1 MRGIIGWRQR
11 IGRTIGYICTIVLIS
26 FTSPLTAL
34 AEDPPAAPADPAAAQ
49 ATSPETTAP
58 ATPVSPP
65 ITAPPDPAPATTDGQ
80 GPSGS
85 PGPQQPNGV
94 DASQYTYNESTG
106 VWENDQYTWDPV
118 TKQTKPKTAPEYSYN
133 PATGHWDTTQYV
145 YDPASKAYVPQTV
158 SVDTPPAN
166 ANITNDDTPQQP
178 TSTSG
183 QALNNQATAN
193 SLSNSTNNSN
203 ANSSINS
210 DNQSHGIFDLFYNAV
225 ISNTMDSTAHTG
237 DAIVAMNTMAGS
249 AVSGS
254 ASAIANIVNLLQ
266 SSWNTASDAF
276 TTFVSNLFGDTVGDL
291 FLDPGKPADVTSNTT
306 ADTTVNISG
315 NSAIN
320 NTVNLDASSGNA
332 VVTQNT
338 TGGDATSGNAT
349 AVANLVNAINS
360 SIAAHQS
367 FLGVLNIFGNL
378 NGDILMPPELLQS
391 LMAANATGNLNTN
404 QITNT
409 DVLANFT
416 NNETITNNVDATAT
430 SGNAAVSNN
439 TSAGNA
445 TTGDANTNLT
455 VLNLTGRQV
464 VGKDALLVFVN
475 VLGKWVGMIV
485 NAPAGSTS
493 AALGGDITQNTT
505 NNLEINANNS
515 QSITNDITARATTG
529 DATVSE
535 NTHGGNATS
544 GNANTA
550 VNLLNISDSQFS
562 LSDWFGVLFINV
574 FGTWNGSFG
583 MDTAAGTIASPIT
596 STPSP
601 QVLSSNSS
609 DNLPVSEIRAFRFI
623 PSGDGKYAVQSTDP
637 DTATAA
643 LASAHVLGDS
653 TRSAAPQ
660 QAQHTKDTAQ
670 AARNNWWFSALG
682 IIVAASLLGTERV
695 ISRRNEK

>member
-1 MRGIIGWRQR
+1 MRGIIGWRQHT
-11 IGRTIGYICTIVLIS
+11 GRTIGYILTIALIS
-26 FTSPLTAL
+26 FTSPLIAF
-34 AEDPPAAPADPAAAQ
+34 ADDPPATPADPATTQ
-49 ATSPETTAP
+49 TSTPDTAP
-58 ATPVSPP
+58 AATEATPS
-65 ITAPPDPAPATTDGQ
+65 TAPSDPATANSQ
-80 GPSGS
+80 GPTGS
-85 PGPQQPNGV
+85 PGPQQPNGA
-94 DASQYTYNESTG
+94 DANQYTYNESTG
-106 VWENDQYTWDPV
+106 AWENDQYTWNPA
-118 TKQTKPKTAPEYSYN
+118 TKQSKPKSAPEYSYN

-145 YDPASKAYVPQTV
+145 YDPAAKAYVPQTV
-158 SVDTPPAN
+158 SVDTPPDG
-166 ANITNDDTPQQP
+166 ANIVSDDSQTQP
-178 TSTSG
+178 TSTQAQALG
-183 QALNNQATAN
+183 QA
-193 SLSNSTNNSN
+193 TNNPDTVN
-203 ANSSINS
+203 NPNGSSSTVNS
-210 DNQSHGIFDLFYNAV
+210 DTQNHGIFDLFYNAV
-225 ISNTMDSTAHTG
+225 ISNNLDSTAHTG
-237 DAIVAMNTMAGS
+237 DAIVAMNTLAGN

-266 SSWNTASDAF
+266 SSWDTASSAF
-276 TTFVSNLFGDTVGDL
+276 TTFVSNLFGNVVGDL
-291 FLDPGKPADVTSNTT
+291 FLDPNQAANVDSNTT
-306 ADTTVNISG
+306 NDTTINVSG

-320 NTVNLDASSGNA
+320 NTIDLDASSGNA
-332 VVTQNT
+332 AVTQNT

-391 LMAANATGNLNTN
+391 LMAANAVGNLNTS

-409 DVLANFT
+409 SVLANFN
-416 NNETITNNVDATAT
+416 NNETITNNIDASAT
-430 SGNAAVSNN
+430 SGNATVDNN

-445 TTGDANTNLT
+445 VTGDAGTNVT

-493 AALGGDITQNTT
+493 AALGNITQNTD
-505 NNLEINANNS
+505 NSLAIDANNN
-515 QSITNDITARATTG
+515 QSITNNITARATTG
-529 DATVSE
+529 DATVSD
-535 NTHGGNATS
+535 NTRAGNATS

-583 MDTAAGTIASPIT
+583 IDTAAGTIASPNTSVAT
-596 STPSP
+596 ST
-601 QVLSSNSS
+601 SSTEEA
-609 DNLPVSEIRAFRFI
+609 PISEIRAFRFV
-623 PSGDGKYAVQSTDP
+623 PSSNGKYTMQPTDE

-643 LASAHVLGDS
+643 LASAHVLSS
-653 TRSAAPQ
+653 TGSADDPQPQ
-660 QAQHTKDTAQ
+660 QTQHAKDTAK
-670 AARNNWWFSALG
+670 AARSNWWFSALG